1 MNNKFL
7 NKALNIL
14 KNSCVIFTIIVF
26 GFYIL
31 GNALDSSEQVLTLTN
46 MFYLFLFSIW
56 FALSNLLFKSK
67 KFSTILA
74 VSLHFLST
82 NFGFFFIF
90 VYLAGNLQN
99 KSRAFVLVL
108 CFAFIYILIAAAGL
122 GVHALMNKKNNE
134 TEEYKSIYE
143 DPKE

>member
-7 NKALNIL
+7 KGILNIL
-14 KNSCVIFTIIVF
+14 KTGCVIFTIIVF

-46 MFYLFLFSIW
+46 MFYLLLFSIW
-56 FALSNLLFKSK
+56 FALSNLLFKNK
-67 KFSTILA
+67 KINTILS

-90 VYLAGNLQN
+90 VYLAGNLEN

-108 CFAFIYILIAAAGL
+108 CFAFIYILVAAAGL
-122 GVHALMNKKNNE
+122 GVHALMNKKKNE

-143 DPKE
+143 DSKD